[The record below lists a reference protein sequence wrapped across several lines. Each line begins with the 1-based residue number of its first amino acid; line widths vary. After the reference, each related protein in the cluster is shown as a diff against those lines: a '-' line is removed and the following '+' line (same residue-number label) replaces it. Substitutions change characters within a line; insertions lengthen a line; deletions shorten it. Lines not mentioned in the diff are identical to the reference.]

1 MKKIEAIVQPFM
13 MSAVLDALRRI
24 EGVTGITTSEVHG
37 LNMRAVA
44 SYERHVKLKIEIVV
58 SDELAASVAETVR
71 QRAHTGNPGDGHVFI
86 LPVDD
91 ATGVRTGQP
100 TTQPS

>member
-24 EGVTGITTSEVHG
+24 DGVTGVTTSEVHG

-44 SYERHVKLKIEIVV
+44 SYERHVRLKIEIVV
-58 SDELAASVAETVR
+58 SDALAASVAESIR
-71 QRAHTGNPGDGHVFI
+71 KHAHTGNPGDGHVFI
-86 LPVDD
+86 IPVDE
-91 ATGVRTGQP
+91 ATGIRAGQP
-100 TTQPS
+100 TTVS

>member
-13 MSAVLDALRRI
+13 MPAVLDALRHI

-44 SYERHVKLKIEIVV
+44 SYERHVRLKIEIVI
-58 SDELAASVAETVR
+58 SDALAASVAEAIR
-71 QRAHTGNPGDGHVFI
+71 KHAHTGNPGDGHVFV

-91 ATGVRTGQP
+91 ATSIGTGQP
-100 TTQPS
+100 TTQP